1 MNKKTNILVVLIFLT
16 LYGLPVHAIEVVESS
31 PIKIVF
37 QLIFYITMF
46 TVVIFLTI
54 WGTKIVAKNYKGFT
68 SSKYID
74 LLDVMNLSS
83 GCKIVITRINQKIYI
98 LAVTNNNT
106 NIIDVIEADEFPIRE
121 EKFNEYLNNYLD
133 KNGNIYKINKKIESL
148 FSNLKDKEG
157 KKDEKKH

>member
-1 MNKKTNILVVLIFLT
+1 MLIFLN
-16 LYGLPVHAIEVVESS
+16 LYGLPVYAMESIESS

-74 LLDVMNLSS
+74 LLDVMNLTG

-106 NIIDVIEADEFPIRE
+106 NIIDIIKVDEFPIHE
-121 EKFNEYLNNYLD
+121 EKFNEYLSSCLS
-133 KNGNIYKINKKIESL
+133 KNRNGYKINRKLENL

-157 KKDEKKH
+157 KKDEEKH